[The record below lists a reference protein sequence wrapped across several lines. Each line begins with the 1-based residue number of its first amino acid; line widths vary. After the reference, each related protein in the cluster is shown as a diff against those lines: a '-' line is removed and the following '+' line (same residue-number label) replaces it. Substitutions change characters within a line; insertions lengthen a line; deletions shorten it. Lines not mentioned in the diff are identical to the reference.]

1 VKPPVP
7 IVAIAG
13 RKGGTGK
20 TALCLGL
27 AAHYFR
33 ADQRRVLVERRVLV
47 VDLDP
52 QGSASLA
59 LGAEATGENLA
70 AVLNGDATP
79 EPAAIACGLLLAGGP
94 ALASVA
100 NPRPLREALAELLDV
115 VDLVLVDCPPGHPT
129 LDRLAM
135 EAVGRAGAVLVAME
149 PHRMAIAGAARVLD
163 EARALRP
170 SPRCAGVLGRLD
182 ERRGLDRAAPELL
195 AGAFAAQVFSIR
207 QDTALA
213 AALNAGILPPAHGR
227 AAEDLRA
234 VADWLDK
241 DERWKWKPKDPNQ

>member
-1 VKPPVP
+1 MNPPVP

-33 ADQRRVLVERRVLV
+33 AEKRRVLV

-70 AVLNGDATP
+70 DVLNGDATP
-79 EPAAIACGLLLAGGP
+79 EPVDIDCGLLLAGGP

-100 NPRPLREALAELLDV
+100 NPRPLREALAELLDG
-115 VDLVLVDCPPGHPT
+115 VDVVLVDCPPGHPT

-135 EAVGRAGAVLVAME
+135 EAVGRAGVVLVAME

-163 EARALRP
+163 EARALLP
-170 SPRCAGVLGRLD
+170 SSRCAGVLGRLD

-234 VADWLDK
+234 VAEWVNRK
-241 DERWKWKPKDPNQ
+241 SVQWVWKPKDPNP

>member
-27 AAHYFR
+27 AAHFFR
-33 ADQRRVLVERRVLV
+33 ADQRRVLV

-59 LGAEATGENLA
+59 LGAEANGEHLA
-70 AVLNGDATP
+70 DVLNGTAAP

-100 NPRPLREALAELLDV
+100 DPRPLRDALADLMDWA
-115 VDLVLVDCPPGHPT
+115 DLVLVDCPPGHPT

-163 EARALRP
+163 EARALCP

-195 AGAFAAQVFSIR
+195 AGAFNATVLTIH

-213 AALNAGILPPAHGR
+213 AALNAGGLPPAHGR
-227 AAEDLRA
+227 AAADLRA

-241 DERWKWKPKDPNQ
+241 DYRWKWKPKDPNQ

>member
-1 VKPPVP
+1 MNPPV
-7 IVAIAG
+7 VAIAG

-33 ADQRRVLVERRVLV
+33 AEKRRVLV

-59 LGAEATGENLA
+59 LGAEANGENLA
-70 AVLNGDATP
+70 AVLNGDAAP
-79 EPAAIACGLLLAGGP
+79 EPATIACGLLLAGGP

-100 NPRPLREALAELLDV
+100 DPRPLREALAELLDWAN
-115 VDLVLVDCPPGHPT
+115 LVLVDCPPGHPT

-135 EAVGRAGAVLVAME
+135 EAVGSYGGAVLVASE

-170 SPRCAGVLGRLD
+170 SRRCAVVLGRMD
-182 ERRGLDRAAPELL
+182 ERRVLDRAAPELL
-195 AGAFAAQVFSIR
+195 AGVAQVFSIR

-213 AALNAGILPPAHGR
+213 AALNAGDLPPAHGR
-227 AAEDLRA
+227 AADDLRA
-234 VADWLDK
+234 VADWLGK
-241 DERWKWKPKDPNQ
+241 DEKWKWKPKALNP